1 MALVAYGGFCMAQT
15 ESLLDQL
22 ARPASLFTLAFSVRL
37 LYLTII
43 GTDSAALSHPD
54 SSIFVGIA
62 SSADWWRGTPDR
74 MPVYPIFLHIHFV
87 VFGAASLWAPIV
99 TQMAVDALACVAI
112 SRIAEAICPGSGRW
126 AGLLAAFNPTQIV
139 LAGALLGDSLF
150 VSCLVGGF
158 LALARWSRGDS
169 SPVAIG
175 IWLGVALLNRALIWP
190 FLPVIG
196 LAIAARAS
204 GIDRIRAPIIVLL
217 VVGLFAAPI
226 IVRNWAETGSAA
238 LTSQGGVHMAFWLYP
253 LAREAADGTPYAV
266 SVAAARERFEAL
278 GGARPEI
285 TAFEASSLYSQVAR
299 EGLRDVGLVGIAKS
313 WVVGALINLASPAT
327 QMIPAIMALPRTG
340 FYDTVG
346 ASPLEKIKNFVFNSS
361 GRDYVAWICAG
372 IAIEWPIR
380 LVALLGFL
388 IALRAPTMRTAAIFA
403 LLWAGYILAV
413 QGPVASAK
421 YRLPIEPFAMVF
433 VGVAILRFERRNAT
447 RALE

>member
-1 MALVAYGGFCMAQT
+1 MAQA
-15 ESLLDQL
+15 ESLLNRL
-22 ARPASLFTLAFSVRL
+22 ARPASLFAFAFSIRL
-37 LYLTII
+37 LYLAVI
-43 GTDSAALSHPD
+43 GLDAEALSHPD
-54 SSIFVGIA
+54 SSLFVHIA
-62 SSADWWRGTPDR
+62 NDTDWWRGTHSR
-74 MPVYPIFLHIHFV
+74 MPFYPIFLRLHFSI
-87 VFGAASLWAPIV
+87 FGADALWAPIV

-112 SRIAEAICPGSGRW
+112 SRTSEAICRGSGRW
-126 AGLLAAFNPTQIV
+126 AGLFAAFNPTQIV

-150 VSCLVGGF
+150 VSCFVGGF

-196 LAIAARAS
+196 VAMAVRAS

-217 VVGLFAAPI
+217 IVGLFAAPI

-253 LAREAADGTPYAV
+253 LTREAADGTPYAV

-285 TAFEASSLYSQVAR
+285 TAFEASALYSQVAR

-327 QMIPAIMALPRTG
+327 QMIPTVMALPRTG

-346 ASPLEKIKNFVFNSS
+346 ASPLEKIKNFVFYSS
-361 GRDYVAWICAG
+361 GRDYIAWIFVG

-380 LVALLGFL
+380 LIALLGFL
-388 IALRAPTMRTAAIFA
+388 IAWRARTTRAAAVFA
-403 LLWAGYILAV
+403 LLWVGYILAV

-421 YRLPIEPFAMVF
+421 YRLPIEPVAMVF
-433 VGVAILRFERRNAT
+433 VGVAISRFERRNET
-447 RALE
+447 KALE